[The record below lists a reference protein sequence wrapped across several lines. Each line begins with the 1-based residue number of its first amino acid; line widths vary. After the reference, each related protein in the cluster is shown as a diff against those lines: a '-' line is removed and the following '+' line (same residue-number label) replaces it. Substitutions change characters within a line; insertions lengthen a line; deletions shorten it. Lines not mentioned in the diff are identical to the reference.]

1 MSLCESPL
9 LIICVLQLP
18 QRLIRVSSV
27 CTQSTLI
34 YVFSSSTLVMLSSH
48 SSKIIWRKSPL
59 STVNSVKIYEA
70 QITWKSLSN
79 QTAFCSSLSQICVKK
94 KAKSVWGNLKFLFTL
109 ILIEFHSAMASVTAP
124 LVKVYCA
131 NLFCQRVMFSSL

>member
-1 MSLCESPL
+1 
-9 LIICVLQLP
+9 
-18 QRLIRVSSV
+18 
-27 CTQSTLI
+27 
-34 YVFSSSTLVMLSSH
+34 MLSSH

-94 KAKSVWGNLKFLFTL
+94 KSKIGVGKFEIPIHTD
-109 ILIEFHSAMASVTAP
+109 S
-124 LVKVYCA
+124 Y
-131 NLFCQRVMFSSL
+131 